1 MQLEKCTRTLQRAT
15 QDFSRAVKGNAR
27 VEARHPVG
35 SSAPQ
40 SIRSSSAGANTHTG
54 SSNTPFSGDA
64 SSFSG
69 IPVHF
74 GDAEDRAQSA
84 RDEEDEREIRRIAIV
99 EDSAT
104 LQRDLAAERDAG
116 VREVEAAV
124 LEVNEIFTDLA
135 TLVNE
140 QQPLIDTIE
149 GNITETGGNVE
160 TGLAEIRKAETYQKK
175 SRTKMCWLL
184 LCVLILAG
192 ASVVIVILLKK

>member
-27 VEARHPVG
+27 VEARHPVSA
-35 SSAPQ
+35 SSPQ
-40 SIRSSSAGANTHTG
+40 SIRSASDGANKATS

-74 GDAEDRAQSA
+74 GDAEDRAQQEQA
-84 RDEEDEREIRRIAIV
+84 AEEEREIRRITIT
-99 EDSAT
+99 EDAAT

-135 TLVNE
+135 SLVNE

-184 LCVLILAG
+184 LCVLVLA
-192 ASVVIVILLKK
+192 AVAVILVMMLK